1 MAWDSRDM
9 SWHSEKVVTN
19 SLLISS
25 HPTKT
30 LERIWFKSKDYA
42 LDKYL
47 TNVSVKG
54 HVVNIGLCDICSVA
68 ATQPAT
74 AMQKQP

>member
-1 MAWDSRDM
+1 M
-9 SWHSEKVVTN
+9 
-19 SLLISS
+19 
-25 HPTKT
+25 
-30 LERIWFKSKDYA
+30 WFKSKDYA

-47 TNVSVKG
+47 TNASVKG
-54 HVVNIGLCDICSVA
+54 HIVNIGLCDICSVA

>member
-19 SLLISS
+19 SL
-25 HPTKT
+25 

-54 HVVNIGLCDICSVA
+54 HVVNIIGLCDICSVA